1 MRIGRRLALD
11 PGTARIGVAVS
22 DRDGILASPHEPL
35 SASDPTQAMVALDE
49 VITEVEPIEIIVG
62 LPRSMDGSDG
72 AAALK
77 AREFAEELA
86 GKVSIPVRLVD
97 ERLSTVQAQ
106 RGLHAQGRS
115 MRQSRSMI
123 DSAAAAVV
131 LQHAL
136 DTERSSGHAPGEVC
150 S

>member
-22 DRDGILASPHEPL
+22 DRDGILASPQLALPG
-35 SASDPTQAMVALDE
+35 SDQIAVMAALD
-49 VITEVEPIEIIVG
+49 ILIADVEPIEIIVG

-72 AAALK
+72 AAARK
-77 AREFAEELA
+77 AREFAALLA
-86 GKVSIPVRLVD
+86 GRLSIPVRLVD

-106 RGLHAQGRS
+106 RGLHDQGRS
-115 MRQSRSMI
+115 IRQSRSMI

-136 DTERSSGHAPGEVC
+136 DAERSSGEAPGEVC

>member
-22 DRDGILASPHEPL
+22 DRDGILASPQESLPG
-35 SASDPTQAMVALDE
+35 SDRIEAMAALDDVIAE
-49 VITEVEPIEIIVG
+49 VQPIEIIVG

-72 AAALK
+72 AAAHK
-77 AREFAEELA
+77 AREFAAELA
-86 GKVSIPVRLVD
+86 GRLSIPVRLVD

-136 DTERSSGHAPGEVC
+136 DAERSSGHAPGEVC

>member
-1 MRIGRRLALD
+1 MQRSPTSRHHSPSDRGHCSSCASAVASPSIPAPPGSDRTEAVAALD
-11 PGTARIGVAVS
+11 H
-22 DRDGILASPHEPL
+22 L
-35 SASDPTQAMVALDE
+35 
-49 VITEVEPIEIIVG
+49 ITDVEPIEIIVG

-72 AAALK
+72 AAAQK
-77 AREFAEELA
+77 AREFAAELA
-86 GKVSIPVRLVD
+86 GRLSIPVRLVD

-115 MRQSRSMI
+115 MRQSRNMI

-136 DTERSSGHAPGEVC
+136 DAERANGHAPGEVC

>member
-22 DRDGILASPHEPL
+22 DRDGILASPQESLPG
-35 SASDPTQAMVALDE
+35 SDRTEAVAALDHLS
-49 VITEVEPIEIIVG
+49 TDVEPIEIIVG

-72 AAALK
+72 AAAQK
-77 AREFAEELA
+77 AREFAAELA
-86 GKVSIPVRLVD
+86 GRLSIPVRLVD

-115 MRQSRSMI
+115 MRQSRNMI

-136 DTERSSGHAPGEVC
+136 DAERANGHAPGEVC